1 MSKEKKFEKIDDFFD
16 YEIKEMKHFYIFL
29 DLLNKVENKF
39 IFRGQSNSNLNVEGK
54 IDKFN
59 EWNLDSSLRRKF
71 KDNNEQ
77 NNSVVLNMATN
88 GMIKYIEDRIP
99 EEKSELNILAEMQH
113 FGNPTTLIDF
123 TKDIL
128 HALFFS
134 FHNENFSYFN
144 SGYVN
149 IFLKKIDKD
158 IKYSLYNK
166 GENKDK
172 RIIKNI
178 SGVFYCPKNIIRGV
192 SQKSLFIFDNKDN
205 LITEEKIKK
214 IKISYTL
221 KKEITSF
228 LKSKAIDNESIFP
241 DLEGIYKDFFIND
254 ENIIFIKGN
263 SLLDK
268 KRNEEAI
275 EKFKK
280 VTEINPKYSN
290 AYSNWG
296 IALIDLGNTLN
307 DSGKS
312 NEAIEKFNEA
322 IGKFNE
328 AIEINPRQDNA
339 YSNWGIDLNN
349 LGKFNEAI
357 EKIKKAIEINP
368 NEKEYKDFLR
378 NLKNKI

>member
-290 AYSNWG
+290 AYFNWGFSLDKLENFDEAIEKFKKVTEINPKYSNAYSNWG

-322 IGKFNE
+322 
-328 AIEINPRQDNA
+328 
-339 YSNWGIDLNN
+339 
-349 LGKFNEAI
+349 
-357 EKIKKAIEINP
+357 
-368 NEKEYKDFLR
+368 
-378 NLKNKI
+378 